1 MKQISTIAELRNEL
15 DSTRSAGQ
23 SVGFVPTM
31 GYLHEGHGSLVRVAA
46 AATDLVVVSVF
57 VNPLQ
62 FAPDEDLD
70 TYPRDL
76 DRDRELASTAGAA
89 ILFTPT
95 VAEMYPDGPVL
106 TTVSVDE
113 LAGRLEGASRPTHF
127 AGVATVVA
135 KLFAIVGPCS
145 AYFGE
150 KDYQQLQ
157 IVTRMA
163 RDLSFPVVVNGV
175 PTSREE
181 DGLARSSRN
190 VRLSPEERVSAV
202 CLSQALDAGAA
213 AIEKGTDDPATV
225 VAIMEALV
233 SADSR
238 ARLDYMAVVDPGTL
252 EVPEIID
259 RPVRLLGALHYR
271 AARLID
277 NRGAEPPD

>member
-1 MKQISTIAELRNEL
+1 MEQISTIAELRSEL
-15 DSTRSAGQ
+15 ESARSDGR

-31 GYLHEGHGSLVRVAA
+31 GYLHEGHMSLVAAAA
-46 AATDLVVVSVF
+46 AATDLVVVSIF

-76 DRDRELASTAGAA
+76 DRDRELASAAGAS
-89 ILFTPT
+89 IMFTPS

-175 PTSREE
+175 PTSRED

-190 VRLSPEERVSAV
+190 VRLSPDERAGAV
-202 CLSQALDAGAA
+202 CLSQALNAGAEAVA
-213 AIEKGTDDPATV
+213 AGINDPAAV
-225 VAIMEALV
+225 VALMEAV
-233 SADSR
+233 VAADSG
-238 ARLDYMAVVDPGTL
+238 ARLDYLAVVDPETL
-252 EVPEIID
+252 VVPGLID
-259 RPVRLLGALHYR
+259 GPVRLLGAVHYT

-277 NRGAEPPD
+277 NRGAQPPI

>member
-1 MKQISTIAELRNEL
+1 MKQISTVAELRREL
-15 DSTRSAGQ
+15 DSARSDGR

-31 GYLHEGHGSLVRVAA
+31 GYLHEGHASLVRAA
-46 AATDLVVVSVF
+46 ADATDLVVVSVF

-62 FAPDEDLD
+62 FAPGEDLD

-76 DRDRELASTAGAA
+76 DRDRDLASGAGAA
-89 ILFTPT
+89 ILFTPA
-95 VAEMYPDGPVL
+95 VEEMYPYGPVL

-175 PTSREE
+175 PTSRED

-190 VRLSPEERVSAV
+190 VRLSPEERASAV
-202 CLSQALDAGAA
+202 CLSQALNAGAA
-213 AIEKGTDDPATV
+213 AIEAGTTDPGAV
-225 VAIMEALV
+225 VAMMEEV
-233 SADSR
+233 VDADPR
-238 ARLDYMAVVDPGTL
+238 ARLDYVAVVDPDTL
-252 EVPEIID
+252 VVPEIID
-259 RPVRLLGALHYR
+259 GPVRLLGAVHFS

-277 NRGAEPPD
+277 NRGAQPPT